1 MRQLTNSKKDQR
13 RIWVREIFKKRE
25 EVKTF
30 EHLYSD
36 LRKDREYFFRYLR
49 MSPDRFD
56 HLLSLV
62 KDRIEK
68 RNTRLRKAIPPEARL
83 AITLRFLASGETQQS
98 LSYSFRVGRQ
108 TLSKIVS
115 ETCEAIYE
123 ALKDPYLRL
132 PSSSEDWKSIS
143 ERFEDIW
150 NFPHVVGAVDGKHIR
165 IECPKLS
172 GTLYHNYKGFFSM
185 VRGCSRLF

>member
-1 MRQLTNSKKDQR
+1 
-13 RIWVREIFKKRE
+13 
-25 EVKTF
+25 
-30 EHLYSD
+30 
-36 LRKDREYFFRYLR
+36 
-49 MSPDRFD
+49 MSPHRFD

-98 LSYSFRVGRQ
+98 LSYSLRVGRQ

-123 ALKDPYLRL
+123 AVKDPY
-132 PSSSEDWKSIS
+132 SEDWKSIS
-143 ERFEDIW
+143 ERFEDVW

-165 IECPKLS
+165 IECRKLS
-172 GTLYHNYKGFFSM
+172 GSFYHNYKDFFSI
-185 VRGCSRLF
+185 VLLAVCDADYCFTLFDCGGYGSN